1 MGAQL
6 IERRPPRIPSA
17 GPKGGKERL
26 ALLPVLLVAVEVLQ
40 DGLAHEGPKKAGKEA
55 QDEPGED

>member
-17 GPKGGKERL
+17 GPKGGKRERL

-40 DGLAHEGPKKAGKEA
+40 DGLAHEGPKKAGKE
-55 QDEPGED
+55 GTG

>member
-1 MGAQL
+1 
-6 IERRPPRIPSA
+6 
-17 GPKGGKERL
+17 
-26 ALLPVLLVAVEVLQ
+26 VAVEVLQ